1 VYGYPSEYYS
11 FWRNH
16 LPEVEF
22 PFGSIGE
29 NLTTEGLL
37 DDNAFIGD
45 HLQIGTAVLAIAQPR
60 MPCSNLQFR
69 FQLSDFIEQF
79 VSARRHGFY
88 LSVVQEGELESGQA
102 MQFVHRDPERI
113 SIADV
118 VSVYYRR
125 AEPELAERVMS
136 LESLAPQFK
145 SSLAKRASA

>member
-1 VYGYPSEYYS
+1 
-11 FWRNH
+11 
-16 LPEVEF
+16 
-22 PFGSIGE
+22 
-29 NLTTEGLL
+29 
-37 DDNAFIGD
+37 
-45 HLQIGTAVLAIAQPR
+45 
-60 MPCSNLQFR
+60 
-69 FQLSDFIEQF
+69 
-79 VSARRHGFY
+79 
-88 LSVVQEGELESGQA
+88 

>member
-1 VYGYPSEYYS
+1 
-11 FWRNH
+11 
-16 LPEVEF
+16 
-22 PFGSIGE
+22 
-29 NLTTEGLL
+29 
-37 DDNAFIGD
+37 
-45 HLQIGTAVLAIAQPR
+45 